1 MAATVA
7 AACSNNHLH
16 TTAPMSKEFPHLQP
30 PGMMEEVNFVYHVRK
45 TPLLLTGIF
54 LNLTRTYWSDIENLP
69 VGVNY
74 TWVPDEDISKVTIK
88 PTSEKKARKTS
99 PGTKDPTPCAI
110 RAAAKSPATDLS
122 QGAVAGKFVFIDK
135 ELPDLKE
142 LLQQRPAIVV
152 GVGDIAFSNVSG
164 LAGRNPEIGG
174 NLVDGETHYARRGEG
189 SVVFRHIGRTN
200 GEAMILAGT
209 TLDYYDAFSP
219 IIKKDFCFETFTP
232 VQITKVRHFEE
243 STERYECSVVCNFSF
258 QDTWTLKLE
267 SPKLKAMELRINE
280 LSRQVAE

>member
-1 MAATVA
+1 
-7 AACSNNHLH
+7 
-16 TTAPMSKEFPHLQP
+16 MSKEFPHLQP
-30 PGMMEEVNFVYHVRK
+30 VNMMDEVNFVYHVRK

-54 LNLTRTYWSDIENLP
+54 LNLTRTYWSNIDNLP

-74 TWVPDEDISKVTIK
+74 TWVPDEEISKVAIK
-88 PTSEKKARKTS
+88 PSAAKKTRKS
-99 PGTKDPTPCAI
+99 PGTQDPTPCAI
-110 RAAAKSPATDLS
+110 RAEAKSPATDLS
-122 QGAVAGKFVFIDK
+122 QGAAAGKYIFIDK

-152 GVGDIAFSNVSG
+152 GVSDVNFSNVSG
-164 LAGRNPEIGG
+164 LPGRNPEIGG
-174 NLVDGETHYARRGEG
+174 NLVEGEIHYARRGEG

-200 GEAMILAGT
+200 GESMILAGS
-209 TLDYYDAFSP
+209 TLDFFDALSP

-232 VQITKVRHFEE
+232 VQITKVKHFEE
-243 STERYECSVVCNFSF
+243 STERYECSVVCSFSF

-280 LSRQVAE
+280 LSRQVAD

>member
-1 MAATVA
+1 
-7 AACSNNHLH
+7 
-16 TTAPMSKEFPHLQP
+16 MSKEFPHLQP

-54 LNLTRTYWSDIENLP
+54 LNLTRSYWSDIENLP

-74 TWVPDEDISKVTIK
+74 TWVPDEDISKVAIK
-88 PTSEKKARKTS
+88 PVDKKVKKAS
-99 PGTKDPTPCAI
+99 PGTKGTTPCAI
-110 RAAAKSPATDLS
+110 RTAANSPLTDLS
-122 QGAVAGKFVFIDK
+122 QGAAAGKFVFIDK

-142 LLQQRPAIVV
+142 LLQQRPAIIV
-152 GVGDIAFSNVSG
+152 GVGDIGFSNVSG

-174 NLVDGETHYARRGEG
+174 SLVDGEIYYARRGEG
-189 SVVFRHIGRTN
+189 VVVFRHIGRTT
-200 GEAMILAGT
+200 GEAMTLAGA

-219 IIKKDFCFETFTP
+219 IIKKDFCLETFTP

-243 STERYECSVVCNFSF
+243 SAERYECSVVCNFSF

-280 LSRQVAE
+280 LSRHVAE